1 MNLEERRREDRL
13 AATTRLGTPEEWARY
28 LATAIN
34 AVPPA
39 PKGGDAP

>member
-1 MNLEERRREDRL
+1 MNLEDRL

-39 PKGGDAP
+39 PKNEAKP